1 MSKSKE
7 KINVLIYRS
16 YDEEENFTKK
26 GEYKKYKIPFEERM
40 TVLDVLNYINENLGR
55 NLSYY
60 YSCRIGK
67 CNGCIVNVNGKNK
80 RACVTL
86 AKDGLKVGPARNFEM
101 IKDLFVDFSKKS

>member
-7 KINVLIYRS
+7 EINVLVYRS
-16 YDEEENFTKK
+16 HDGEENITKK

-40 TVLDVLNYINENLGR
+40 TVLDVLNYINENLGG

-67 CNGCIVNVNGKNK
+67 CNGCMVNVNGKNK
-80 RACVTL
+80 LACVTL
-86 AKDGLKVGPARNFEM
+86 AKDGLEVGPAKKFEV